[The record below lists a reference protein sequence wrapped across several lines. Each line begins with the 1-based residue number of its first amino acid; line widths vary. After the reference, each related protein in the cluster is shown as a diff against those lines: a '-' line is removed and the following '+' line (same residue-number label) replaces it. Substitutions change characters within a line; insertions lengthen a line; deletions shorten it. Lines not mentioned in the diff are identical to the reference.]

1 MQAEGAGP
9 DELPVCRAACGV
21 QYVSDAEESCRIQP
35 AERSLQTGEATAGK
49 HHQPAV
55 GPAQL

>member
-35 AERSLQTGEATAGK
+35 AERSLPTGEATAGK

-55 GPAQL
+55 